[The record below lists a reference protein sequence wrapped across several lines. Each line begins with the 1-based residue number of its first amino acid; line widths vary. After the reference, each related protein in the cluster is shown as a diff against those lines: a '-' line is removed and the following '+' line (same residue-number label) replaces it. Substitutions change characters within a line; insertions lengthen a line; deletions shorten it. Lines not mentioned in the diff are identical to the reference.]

1 MIFWGHSG
9 PSSRSFPSPRV
20 QEVLVVKNLP
30 ANAGDIRDMGSIPGL
45 ERSPRGGHGN
55 PLLENPVDRGAYQ
68 AIVRGVA
75 KSWTRLRWHSTHTQE
90 CAHPFSFWACKVIRD
105 RSSTENRVWYKA
117 SDERRNKNYI
127 QKSKGLKDW
136 YHKDLIVWLI
146 SGNYL
151 FPPCS
156 RNSSFC
162 VSKSRKLSWVK

>member
-1 MIFWGHSG
+1 
-9 PSSRSFPSPRV
+9 
-20 QEVLVVKNLP
+20 
-30 ANAGDIRDMGSIPGL
+30 MGSFPGL

-55 PLLENPVDRGAYQ
+55 PLQYPCLEHPVDRGAYR
-68 AIVRGVA
+68 ATVHGIA
-75 KSWTRLRWHSTHTQE
+75 KSRTRLRWPSTHALRLPHWEE
-90 CAHPFSFWACKVIRD
+90 CAHPFSFWACQVVRD
-105 RSSTENRVWYKA
+105 RSSNEKRVWYKA
-117 SDERRNKNYI
+117 SDERRGKKSI

-146 SGNYL
+146 SGSYL